1 MEIFFLLLAAVGV
14 GGFIYVFTRKGTLDL
29 DGDGDVDL
37 DDAVEATEM
46 IVEEVVDLATL
57 TKNELLEYAASR
69 GVDIPKSWTK
79 GKIVSVLVEIDNKN

>member
-1 MEIFFLLLAAVGV
+1 MEIFFILLGLVGA
-14 GGFIYVFTRKGTLDL
+14 GGFLYIITRKGTLDL
-29 DGDGDVDL
+29 DNDGDVDL

-46 IVEEVVDLATL
+46 IVEEIVDLATL

-79 GKIVSVLVEIDNKN
+79 GKIVSVLIEIDNKN

>member
-37 DDAVEATEM
+37 DDVEEAVEM
-46 IVEEVVDLATL
+46 VVEDVVDLAKM
-57 TKNELLEYAASR
+57 TKNELLEYAASQ
-69 GVDIPKSWTK
+69 GVDIPKSWSK
-79 GKIVSVLVEIDNKN
+79 SKILARLEV